1 MPSINS
7 KEPLLGVW
15 QNADASKDEKT
26 ISRFTFGKINKGH
39 CKAVRVYGEATD
51 VGECKVDAGKNSFT
65 FSIAGAGDDPER
77 FSFQRTGATLVLKS
91 GDWGTQKFA
100 LVRDADVDAELAKEG

>member
-65 FSIAGAGDDPER
+65 FSIARAGDAPAR
-77 FSFQRTGATLVLKS
+77 KT
-91 GDWGTQKFA
+91 GDWGPQKFA
-100 LVRDADVDAELAKEG
+100 LGRGADVDAELAKEG